1 MFVDFLGGIYVK
13 YNDVLEYVIRSK
25 YVEIVDVV
33 IKFCKYDKEFMKSI
47 KLIDYFELVV
57 N

>member
-1 MFVDFLGGIYVK
+1 MM
-13 YNDVLEYVIRSK
+13 
-25 YVEIVDVV
+25 DVV

-47 KLIDYFELVV
+47 KLVDYFELVV